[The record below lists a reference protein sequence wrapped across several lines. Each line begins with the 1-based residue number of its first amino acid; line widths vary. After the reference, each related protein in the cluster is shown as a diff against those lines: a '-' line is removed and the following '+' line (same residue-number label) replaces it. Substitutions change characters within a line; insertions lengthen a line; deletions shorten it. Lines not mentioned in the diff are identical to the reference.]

1 MEYHEG
7 KGYPVIDVGRSG
19 KLLKEVCRKRD
30 VSPKDLQKYLH
41 LGSIQAVYHWFR
53 GERMPSIDNLYA
65 ISRFLE
71 VPLDDLL
78 VSGEEKEECIQK
90 EDLGAPVKRLY
101 LYWQNLGMD
110 ERTGN
115 QREK

>member
-53 GERMPSIDNLYA
+53 GD
-65 ISRFLE
+65 
-71 VPLDDLL
+71 
-78 VSGEEKEECIQK
+78 
-90 EDLGAPVKRLY
+90 
-101 LYWQNLGMD
+101 
-110 ERTGN
+110 
-115 QREK
+115 

>member
-90 EDLGAPVKRLY
+90 EDLGASVKRLY

-110 ERTGN
+110 E
-115 QREK
+115 